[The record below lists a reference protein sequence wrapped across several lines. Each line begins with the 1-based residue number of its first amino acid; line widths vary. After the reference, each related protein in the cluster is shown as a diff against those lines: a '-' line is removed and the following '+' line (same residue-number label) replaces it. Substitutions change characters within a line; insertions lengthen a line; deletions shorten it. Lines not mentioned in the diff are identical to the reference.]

1 MNGLRKRDG
10 FTLIELLVAMVL
22 SVIILAGIYS
32 TYYSQQKSYLV
43 QEQVAAMQQNLRA
56 ALFYMEREIRQAGCD
71 PTRKAGAGLTTAN
84 VNTIGFT
91 EDADGDSNL
100 LEVMYALYTDT
111 DGIQKLGRQTRVPP
125 NPFSGTRAVA
135 DNIDVI
141 DFVYLDKDGNDLDE
155 GGGNVISPA
164 GIAKIRSVQVTVVA
178 RTGIQDVTYT
188 NTDDYYNQHDLGTPL
203 LAAPNDHFRRKLL
216 STNIKFRN
224 LGL

>member
-22 SVIILAGIYS
+22 SVIIMAGIYS
-32 TYYSQQKSYLV
+32 TYYPQQKSYLV

-71 PTRKAGAGLTTAN
+71 PTRKAGAGIITAN
-84 VNTIGFT
+84 VNTISFT
-91 EDADGDSNL
+91 EDADGDSTL
-100 LEVMYALYTDT
+100 TSITYSLYTDT
-111 DGIQKLGRQTRVPP
+111 DGIQKLGRNTGA
-125 NPFSGTRAVA
+125 GTRAVA

>member
-1 MNGLRKRDG
+1 M
-10 FTLIELLVAMVL
+10 IELMVAMVL

-56 ALFYMEREIRQAGCD
+56 ALFYMERDIRQAGCD
-71 PTRKAGAGLTTAN
+71 PTRKADAGIITAN
-84 VNTIGFT
+84 ATSISFT

-100 LEVMYALYTDT
+100 LEVRYALYTDT
-111 DGIQKLGRQTRVPP
+111 DGIQKLGRETREPP
-125 NPFSGTRAVA
+125 NPFSPNLPVA

-141 DFVYLDKDGNDLDE
+141 NFVYLDGNGTDLDE
-155 GGGNVISPA
+155 GGGNVISAA
-164 GIAKIRSVQVTVVA
+164 GIANIRSVQVTVVA
-178 RTGIQDVTYT
+178 RTGIQDITYT
-188 NTDDYYNQHDLGTPL
+188 DTDDYYNQRDLVTPI

>member
-1 MNGLRKRDG
+1 MKGLSNTDG

-22 SVIILAGIYS
+22 SVIIMAGIYS

-56 ALFYMEREIRQAGCD
+56 AMFYMEREIRQAGCD
-71 PTRKAGAGLTTAN
+71 PTRKAGAGIITAN
-84 VNTIGFT
+84 VNTISFT
-91 EDADGDSNL
+91 EDADGDESL
-100 LEVMYALYTDT
+100 TSITYSLYVDG
-111 DGIQKLGRQTRVPP
+111 DGIQKLGRDTGGGNIP
-125 NPFSGTRAVA
+125 VA

-141 DFVYLDKDGNDLDE
+141 DFVYLDSNGNDLDE
-155 GGGNVISPA
+155 GGGNVVTAA

-178 RTGIQDVTYT
+178 RTGIEDQTYT
-188 NTDDYYNQHDLGTPL
+188 DTDDYYNQHDLGTPI

>member
-1 MNGLRKRDG
+1 MKGLRNTGG

-22 SVIILAGIYS
+22 SVIIMAGIYS

-43 QEQVAAMQQNLRA
+43 QEQVSAMQQNLRA

-71 PTRKAGAGLTTAN
+71 PTRKAGAGIITAN
-84 VNTIGFT
+84 VNTISFS
-91 EDADGDSNL
+91 EDADGDESL
-100 LEVMYALYTDT
+100 TSITYSLYTDA
-111 DGIQKLGRQTRVPP
+111 DGIQKLGRNTGA
-125 NPFSGTRAVA
+125 GTIPVA

-141 DFVYLDKDGNDLDE
+141 DFVYLDKDGTDLDE
-155 GGGNVISPA
+155 GGGSVISPA

-178 RTGIQDVTYT
+178 RTGIEDRTYT
-188 NTDDYYNQHDLGTPL
+188 DTTDYYNQHDLVNPL
-203 LAAPNDHFRRKLL
+203 LAAQNDHFRRKLL

>member
-1 MNGLRKRDG
+1 MNGLRNRDG

-22 SVIILAGIYS
+22 SVIIMAGIYS

-71 PTRKAGAGLTTAN
+71 PTRKAGAGIITAN
-84 VNTIGFT
+84 VNTISFT
-91 EDADGDSNL
+91 EDADGDSTL
-100 LEVMYALYTDT
+100 TSITYSLYTDT
-111 DGIQKLGRQTRVPP
+111 DGIQKLGRNTGA
-125 NPFSGTRAVA
+125 GTRAVA